1 MKKLTSHT
9 VIIFLIMVSA
19 VAQNAQPL
27 QKIRVADNHRYFV
40 QADGTP
46 FFWLGDTAW
55 SIFNQASPAQV
66 DQYLA
71 DRAGKGFNVVQGC
84 IVLWNGLRRANPD
97 GELPFID
104 RDPSQIN
111 DAFFENVDAII
122 EKAERHGLYMAILPV
137 WIKGY
142 IRETNRYGDTL
153 LNPEKMR
160 SYCKFLGQRY
170 GHRPIFWML
179 GGDWPGRDT
188 RELSHA
194 MAAGLIEGAGTNDI
208 LITYHPTG
216 RQSSSF
222 WFHDS
227 DWLDF
232 NIIQSGHF
240 IETTNFQLVAADYA
254 RNPVKPTLDSEPAYE
269 NITDRLIRDDPDAR
283 RIQAEDVRRSAYLA
297 VFAGAAGHTYGC
309 GEVYEFWDETQ
320 RRPMPGWA
328 AQLPFEKSL
337 HLPGASQMQ
346 HLRRLI
352 ESRPMLK
359 RVPDQSLIRS
369 ENSRRATRRIQAC
382 RAADGSYAFIY
393 LPGDQTVEI
402 DLAKL
407 SGDTL
412 AAHWYDTRNG
422 GATRIDVFAKTD
434 SREFTPPD
442 ASVAGWVLVLDDAA
456 KKYPPPGRPE
466 TRN

>member
-1 MKKLTSHT
+1 
-9 VIIFLIMVSA
+9 
-19 VAQNAQPL
+19 
-27 QKIRVADNHRYFV
+27 
-40 QADGTP
+40 
-46 FFWLGDTAW
+46 
-55 SIFNQASPAQV
+55 
-66 DQYLA
+66 
-71 DRAGKGFNVVQGC
+71 
-84 IVLWNGLRRANPD
+84 
-97 GELPFID
+97 
-104 RDPSQIN
+104 
-111 DAFFENVDAII
+111 
-122 EKAERHGLYMAILPV
+122 MAILPV

-142 IRETNRYGDTL
+142 IRDTDRYGATL

-170 GHRPIFWML
+170 GRRPIFWVL

-188 RELSHA
+188 RQLSDA
-194 MAAGLIEGAGTNDI
+194 MAAGLIEGAGSDDI

-240 IETTNFQLVAADYA
+240 IETTNFRLVADDYA
-254 RNPVKPTLDSEPAYE
+254 KSPVKPTLDSEPAYE
-269 NITDRLIRDDPDAR
+269 NITDRLIRASDAR

-309 GEVYEFWDETQ
+309 GEVYEFWDATQ
-320 RRPMPGWA
+320 RRGLPGWA
-328 AQLPFEKSL
+328 AQLPFEESL
-337 HLPGASQMQ
+337 NLPGASQMQ
-346 HLRRLI
+346 YVRRLI
-352 ESRPMLK
+352 ESRPMLE
-359 RVPDQSLIRS
+359 RVPDQSLILS

-393 LPGDQTVEI
+393 LPGDQTVEV

-407 SGDTL
+407 SGETL
-412 AAHWYDTRNG
+412 TAYWYDTRTG
-422 GATRIDVFAKTD
+422 GATRIAVLGKTA

-442 ASVAGWVLVLDDAA
+442 ASVAGWVLVVDDAA
-456 KKYPPPGRPE
+456 MQFPPPGKS
-466 TRN
+466 TTTD

>member
-1 MKKLTSHT
+1 
-9 VIIFLIMVSA
+9 MVSA
-19 VAQNAQPL
+19 APLNAQPL
-27 QKIRVADNHRYFV
+27 QKIRIADNHRYFV

-55 SIFNQASPAQV
+55 SIFNQASQEQV

-71 DRAGKGFNVVQGC
+71 DRAEKGFNVVQGC
-84 IVLWNGLRRANPD
+84 IVLWNGLRRPNPD

-111 DAFFENVDAII
+111 EAFFKNVDAII
-122 EKAERHGLYMAILPV
+122 DKAERHGLYMAILPV

-142 IRETNRYGDTL
+142 IRDTDRYGATL
-153 LNPEKMR
+153 LDPEKMR

-170 GHRPIFWML
+170 GDRPIFWVL

-188 RELSHA
+188 RQLSDA
-194 MAAGLIEGAGTNDI
+194 MAAGLIEGAGTDEI

-227 DWLDF
+227 HWLDF

-240 IETTNFQLVAADYA
+240 IETTNFQLVTDDYA
-254 RNPVKPTLDSEPAYE
+254 RSPVKPTLDSEPAYE
-269 NITDRLIRDDPDAR
+269 NITDRLIRAPDAR

-320 RRPMPGWA
+320 RRGLPGWA

-337 HLPGASQMQ
+337 NLPGASQMQ

-352 ESRPMLK
+352 ESRPMLN
-359 RVPDQSLIRS
+359 RIPDQSLILS
-369 ENSRRATRRIQAC
+369 EHSRRATRRIQAC

-412 AAHWYDTRNG
+412 TAYWYDTHTG
-422 GATRIDVFAKTD
+422 EATRIDEFAKTA

-442 ASVAGWVLVLDDAA
+442 AGVAGWVLVLDDAA
-456 KKYPPPGRPE
+456 NQSPPPGQSK
-466 TRN
+466 TRD